1 MISGASTAARIK
13 RSLEPGTSILI
24 GTVDPQGF
32 PACCRGIAVTSTDDL
47 KTARVYVPIAT
58 SHETIANI
66 ATTGRITIV
75 ACHPV
80 EHETVQIK
88 GIVTGTQLA
97 NESEAVLVRD
107 RLAQFGSALNRIGIP
122 PRVTRTIGCWPAFA
136 IDVRVDDIFEQTP
149 GPNAGVRLPRDLQA
163 ARPS

>member
-1 MISGASTAARIK
+1 MISGASTTTRIK

-24 GTVDPQGF
+24 GSVDPQGF
-32 PACCRGIAVTSTDDL
+32 PACCRGIALTSTDGL
-47 KTARVYVPIAT
+47 ATARVYVPIAT

-80 EHETVQIK
+80 EHETLQIK
-88 GIVTGTQLA
+88 GVVTGTQLA
-97 NESEAVLVRD
+97 NESEAALVRE
-107 RLAQFGSALNRIGIP
+107 RLAQFSTALNRIGIP

-136 IDVRVDDIFEQTP
+136 IDVRVEDVFEQTP
-149 GPNAGVRLPRDLQA
+149 GPNAGVRLTREPRQ
-163 ARPS
+163 S